1 MPDKVRI
8 IIVRHGNVFAFSCS
22 RRTQTVRKID
32 KIYYIT
38 PKIRKKA
45 PFAYAIIVAG
55 G

>member
-8 IIVRHGNVFAFSCS
+8 ILARHGNVFAFSCS
-22 RRTQTVRKID
+22 LRTKTVRKID

-45 PFAYAIIVAG
+45 PLAFAIIVAG